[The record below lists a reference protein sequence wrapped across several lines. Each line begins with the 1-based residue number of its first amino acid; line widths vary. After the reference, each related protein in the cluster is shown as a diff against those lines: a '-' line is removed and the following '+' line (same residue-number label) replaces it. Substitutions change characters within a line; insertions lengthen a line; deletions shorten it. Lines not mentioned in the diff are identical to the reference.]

1 MSEHVR
7 DSGRVEASSGEDLL
21 RGVPHP
27 RGAEAGRE
35 RGGHGEGAQVGGGWQ
50 TCCPAGVMT
59 TDTVQEAAK
68 KTTISAAAT
77 TKWKRHFKMMNIRLT
92 NI

>member
-1 MSEHVR
+1 
-7 DSGRVEASSGEDLL
+7 
-21 RGVPHP
+21 
-27 RGAEAGRE
+27 
-35 RGGHGEGAQVGGGWQ
+35 
-50 TCCPAGVMT
+50 MT
-59 TDTVQEAAK
+59 SDTVQEAAK